1 MFNLN
6 SKKMKNFNVATFL
19 IGLATVYA
27 TIYVAGKAWEKSK
40 ENDDVV

>member
-6 SKKMKNFNVATFL
+6 TRKMKNFNVGTFIL
-19 IGLATVYA
+19 GLATVYA

-40 ENDDVV
+40 ESEDLL